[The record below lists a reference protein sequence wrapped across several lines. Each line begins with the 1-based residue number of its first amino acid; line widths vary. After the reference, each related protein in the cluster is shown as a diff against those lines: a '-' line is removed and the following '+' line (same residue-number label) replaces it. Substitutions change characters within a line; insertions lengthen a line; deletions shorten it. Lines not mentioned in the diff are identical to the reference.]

1 MSADSGTSQSMQ
13 QPSDVE
19 SGIDLAAFDPA
30 VRVQDDFFKAIN
42 GRWLDEFEI
51 PADKAQYASFTALHD
66 IAEEQLHAIINELR
80 AGVDLSGASTGAPQD
95 PATQVAIIYSS
106 FMDTDRLNELGVAA
120 IDPLIAQ
127 IDVIETS
134 DRLPSLFGGF
144 DRQGIG
150 TPIGTFVHQDNKD
163 ATQYVLDVRQSGLGL
178 PDRDFYLDEKFAE
191 ILAGYTDHVAAM
203 WTLAGWGDSET
214 AADVARRIV
223 ALESKIAQISWDKV
237 KNRDPEATYNKLK
250 LTQVDE
256 LAPQIDMGAFLAAG
270 NLSSALETI
279 NVGQPDFL
287 TALGGLLESEDL
299 ATWRDYLKWSVLAT
313 FASVLNSE
321 LDEKNFAFFGTVLS
335 GVPSQRERWKRGVS
349 LVESAVGEAL
359 GQIYVQRHFPPENKA
374 RMVTL
379 VDNLIA
385 AYGDAID
392 DLEWMT
398 DETKQAAHEKLKT
411 FCPKIG
417 YPDTWLDYSALQL
430 TPGELIANALAA
442 NRFEHDRNVAKLGGP
457 VDRDEWFMPPQMVN
471 AYYNPEMNEI
481 VFPAAILQPPFFTMT
496 ADDAV
501 NYGAIGAVIG
511 HEISHGFDDKGSQ
524 YDGEGNLR
532 NWWTEAD
539 LEAFE
544 ARTKVLT
551 DQYAKF
557 EPIAGHNINGELT
570 LGENIADVSGLAV
583 ALRAYRRSLNGEEPP
598 VIDGLTGEQ
607 RFFAGWAQVWRAK
620 TREQEE
626 IRRLAIDPHS
636 PPEYRVLGVLV
647 NNDDFVAAFDV
658 KPGDGMWREPSE
670 RVKIW

>member
-1 MSADSGTSQSMQ
+1 MTSDSGTNQSAA
-13 QPSDVE
+13 SSSATE
-19 SGIDLAAFDPA
+19 SGIDLDAFDRS
-30 VRVQDDFFKAIN
+30 VRPQDDFFKAIN
-42 GRWLDEFEI
+42 GRWLNEFEI

-66 IAEEQLHAIINELR
+66 IAEEQLHTIINELR
-80 AGVDLSGASTGAPQD
+80 EGVDLRNAEASGPQD

-106 FMDTDRLNELGVAA
+106 FMDTDRLNERGVSA
-120 IDPLIAQ
+120 IEPLIAQ
-127 IDVIETS
+127 IDGLESVRDIPA
-134 DRLPSLFGGF
+134 LLGAF
-144 DRQGIG
+144 DRQGIS
-150 TPIGTFVHQDNKD
+150 TPVGTFVHQDNKD
-163 ATQYVLDVRQSGLGL
+163 ATQYVLDIRQSGLGL

-191 ILAGYTDHVAAM
+191 ILAGYREHVAAM
-203 WTLAGWGDSET
+203 WELAGWGDVDQ
-214 AADVARRIV
+214 AAAVADRIL
-223 ALESKIAQISWDKV
+223 ALETKIAQASWDKV
-237 KNRDPEATYNKLK
+237 KNRDPEATYNKLT
-250 LTQVDE
+250 LAAVDQ
-256 LAPQIDMGAFLAAG
+256 LAPQLNIAAFLAAG
-270 NLSSALETI
+270 NVQAAPATI
-279 NVGQPDFL
+279 NVGQPDYL
-287 TALGGLLESEDL
+287 TAAGKLLADEEL
-299 ATWRDYLKWSVLAT
+299 ATWQEYLKWSVLAS
-313 FASVLNSE
+313 FASVLNKE
-321 LDEKNFAFFGTVLS
+321 LDEKNFSFFGTVLS

-385 AYGDAID
+385 AYSDAID

-398 DETKQAAHEKLKT
+398 DETKRAAHEKLKT
-411 FCPKIG
+411 FRPKIG
-417 YPDTWLDYSALQL
+417 YPDKWLDYSELRL
-430 TPGELIANALAA
+430 TPGELVENVLAS
-442 NRFEHDRNVAKLGGP
+442 NKFEHDRNIAKLGGP
-457 VDRDEWFMPPQMVN
+457 VDREEWFMPPQMVN

-481 VFPAAILQPPFFTMT
+481 VFPAAILQPPFFTMS

-532 NWWTEAD
+532 NWWTDAD
-539 LEAFE
+539 LAAFE
-544 ARTKVLT
+544 ERTKALT
-551 DQYAKF
+551 DQYAAY
-557 EPIAGHNINGELT
+557 EPVEGHHLNGELT

-583 ALRAYRRSLNGEEPP
+583 ALRAYRRSLDGQPAP
-598 VIDGLTGEQ
+598 IIDGLTGEQ

-626 IRRLAIDPHS
+626 IRRIAIDPHS

-658 KPGDGMWREPSE
+658 QPGDGMWREPSE